1 MPNRAILRLS
11 ARIGVIIDTVIS
23 TPEDKTAFWRLPIA
37 TLFQQIGSSPAGL
50 SPAEARSRLARFGPN
65 KVHGARKGGVLLQY
79 LSKFRSPLVIILL
92 VASIILALT
101 GDLTGFFIIS
111 TIILVSVTLD
121 FIQEHRAGEAAE
133 RLRQSVA
140 VRVQVMRDGQPSDLA
155 LEELVPGDVVLLAAG
170 DLIPGDARILEAK
183 DFFLNQALL
192 TGEPYPVEKSPGELP
207 EEKDLLSAA
216 NTVLMGTS
224 VISGSAKI
232 LVCRTGSHTAFGG
245 IADSLV
251 TKAPPTAF
259 EHGTHQ
265 FGLLIMRLTILLV
278 LFVLLVN
285 ALSHR
290 PWLESFL
297 FAVALA
303 VGLTPELLPMVVSVT
318 LSRGALRMAT
328 KRVIVKRLSAIQNL
342 GSMDVLCTDKTG
354 TLTEARIHLERHM
367 SGLGQESPRVLELAY
382 LNSFF
387 ETGLKSPLDD
397 AILEHHEIDAG
408 EWKKIDECPFDFE
421 RRRVSVLI
429 EKGPTRVLV
438 VKGAPED
445 ILRLSTQYEGETEND
460 LHPLDETT
468 RASIKGLYESLG
480 RDGFRVLGIAWHP
493 AADHVHAVVGDETEL
508 VFSGFAAFLDPPK
521 ASAKEA
527 LARLASAGIKVK
539 VVTGDSDLVTQH
551 ICRQLGLADEKVLT
565 GTEIEQMDDQALM
578 ARVEVTDLFCRVA
591 PAQKN
596 RIILALKRR
605 GRVVG
610 YLGDGINDAP
620 SLHSADIGF
629 SVDTA
634 VDVAKDAA
642 DMIMLERDLNVIAEG
657 VFEGRRTFGNIMKY
671 IMMGTS
677 SNFGNMF
684 SMAGASLFL
693 PFLPMLPGQI
703 LLNNLLYDFSEIPI
717 PLDEVDD
724 EYLIR
729 PRQWDM
735 KVIRNFML
743 FMGPVSSVFDF
754 LTFYIM
760 LKIFHAGEALFHTG
774 WFIESMAT
782 QILVIFI
789 IRTQR
794 NPLKSRPNRW
804 LAIGA
809 LVTVA
814 AAVVLPLTPLGGYM
828 GFVAPPPLFLPSAH
842 RHGRGLPLRG
852 GSSQTTVLPFRR
864 EQSSRGVMPGIRQ
877 EQSRWADINRGPT
890 FIGG

>member
-1 MPNRAILRLS
+1 MPLAALLKQ
-11 ARIGVIIDTVIS
+11 V
-23 TPEDKTAFWRLPIA
+23 
-37 TLFQQIGSSPAGL
+37 GSEPSGL
-50 SPAEARSRLARFGPN
+50 SSAEAAARLLRFGPN
-65 KVHGARKGGVLLQY
+65 QVHATRKSAVLLQY
-79 LSKFRSPLVIILL
+79 LAKFRNPLVIILL
-92 VASIILALT
+92 AASCILALT
-101 GDLTGFFIIS
+101 GDLTGFVIIS

-140 VRVQVMRDGQPSDLA
+140 VRVQVLRDGKPSDLA
-155 LEELVPGDVVLLAAG
+155 LEGLVPGDVVLLAAG
-170 DLIPGDARILEAK
+170 DLIPGDGRILEAK

-192 TGEPYPVEKSPGELP
+192 TGEAYPVEKSAGELP
-207 EEKDLLSAA
+207 EEKELLSAGNA
-216 NTVLMGTS
+216 VLMGTS
-224 VISGSAKI
+224 VISGSAKV
-232 LVCRTGSHTAFGG
+232 LVCRTGSNTAFGE

-251 TKAPPTAF
+251 AKVPPTAF
-259 EHGTHQ
+259 EHGTHR
-265 FGLLIMRLTILLV
+265 FGLLIMRLTVLLV

-318 LSRGALRMAT
+318 LSRGALRMAA
-328 KRVIVKRLSAIQNL
+328 KKVIVKRLSAIQNL

-354 TLTEARIHLERHM
+354 TLTEAHIRLERHVNC
-367 SGLGQESPRVLELAY
+367 LGQESPRVLELAY

-397 AILEHHEIDAG
+397 AILEHHEIDASD
-408 EWKKIDECPFDFE
+408 WQKIDECPFDFE

-429 EKGPTRVLV
+429 EKSGARILV

-445 ILRLSTQYEGETEND
+445 ILRLSTRCEGESGND
-460 LHPLDETT
+460 SRPLDEAT
-468 RASIKGLYESLG
+468 RGAIKGLYEGLG

-493 AADHVHAVVGDETEL
+493 VVADHPHAVVSDETEL
-508 VFSGFAAFLDPPK
+508 TFVGFAAFLDPPK

-527 LARLASAGIKVK
+527 LARLTSAGIKVK
-539 VVTGDSDLVTQH
+539 VVTGDNDLVTQH
-551 ICRQLGLADEKVLT
+551 ICRQLGLPEGGVLT
-565 GTEIEQMDDQALM
+565 GPEIQQMDDQALL
-578 ARVEVTDLFCRVA
+578 AQVETVDLFCRVT

-642 DMIMLERDLNVIAEG
+642 DMIMLERDLNVIVDG

-717 PLDEVDD
+717 PLDKVDE

-735 KVIRNFML
+735 TLIRNFML
-743 FMGPVSSVFDF
+743 AMGPVSSVFDF

-782 QILVIFI
+782 QVLVIFI

-814 AAVVLPLTPLGGYM
+814 VAIVLPLTPLGAYL
-828 GFVAPPPLFLPSAH
+828 GFVAPPPLFFLLLAGMVVVYLCAAEGVKQLFY
-842 RHGRGLPLRG
+842 RLVVNR
-852 GSSQTTVLPFRR
+852 VR
-864 EQSSRGVMPGIRQ
+864 EV
-877 EQSRWADINRGPT
+877 
-890 FIGG
+890 